1 MCNFS
6 FNHSSSY
13 CLAAREQTAMHVHAD
28 STMIQSFLLTSKGD
42 KMKTEKEKMLSA
54 ELYNPA
60 DPELLKDRI
69 NARMLTRL
77 YNQTIETDEEK
88 RTALLKELFGSTKK
102 NIYIEPTFRCDYGYN
117 IHVGENFYANF
128 DCVFLDV
135 CEIQIGDNCFIAPGV
150 HIYTATHPL
159 DPYERISGNE
169 YGKPV
174 TIGHNVWIGGRAV
187 INPGVNIGN
196 NVVIAS
202 GAVVTKNVPDNVV
215 VGGNP
220 AKIIKQIEV
229 N

>member
-1 MCNFS
+1 
-6 FNHSSSY
+6 
-13 CLAAREQTAMHVHAD
+13 
-28 STMIQSFLLTSKGD
+28 
-42 KMKTEKEKMLSA
+42 MKTEKEKMLNG
-54 ELYNPA
+54 ELYFA
-60 DPELLKDRI
+60 GDSELRKDRM
-69 NARMLTRL
+69 NARRLTRL
-77 YNQTIETDEEK
+77 FNDTPETDEKK
-88 RTALLKELFGSTKK
+88 RTELIKELFGSTGL

-135 CEIQIGDNCFIAPGV
+135 CEIRMGDNCMLGPGV

-159 DPYERISGNE
+159 NAKERISGAE
-169 YGKPV
+169 YGMSV

-187 INPGVNIGN
+187 INPGVTIGN

-202 GAVVTKNVPDNVV
+202 GAVVTKDVPDNVV

-220 AKIIKQIEV
+220 ARVLKQIK